1 MHSEIA
7 EEKLL
12 VSQFSQ
18 GSHIAFKALFMRYYP
33 KVRSFIMGLVKSC
46 LLYTSDAADEL

>member
-33 KVRSFIMGLVKSC
+33 EGALFYNG
-46 LLYTSDAADEL
+46 TG

>member
-33 KVRSFIMGLVKSC
+33 TVS
-46 LLYTSDAADEL
+46 YTHLTLPTT

>member
-18 GSHIAFKALFMRYYP
+18 GSHIAFKALFMRYYN
-33 KVRSFIMGLVKSC
+33 G
-46 LLYTSDAADEL
+46 TG

>member
-33 KVRSFIMGLVKSC
+33 KVRSFMRKYGSRKQKM
-46 LLYTSDAADEL
+46 A